1 MSKKRNKPKAKT
13 RNPVGARPA
22 LTQRQSALL
31 QQGALA
37 QSRGDLA
44 FAEKAYRALV
54 AEKVQ
59 APHPYCNLAQICDQ
73 SERFE
78 EARRLWSA
86 ALAID
91 PGSVQA
97 RMGLAAHYEMLGKG
111 DKAIEC
117 CQQVLARQPGFVP
130 ARYLMA
136 NQFKARGEFAE
147 AAAMYQE
154 ILARQP
160 DYTQAHFT
168 YSGIHRYRDAGDPH
182 IGTMRGLLESGR
194 LSTEQRVQLAFALS
208 KAFEDL
214 EDYPQ
219 AFRFLELGNSLRRD
233 TFDYTIDS
241 DADLIGNIMRTFNRE
256 DISRLQVDANP
267 SKRPIFIV
275 GMVRSG
281 TSLVEKILSS
291 HTDVFG
297 AGELQYVFRLAGT
310 LFLKES
316 LRYQFAPLGT
326 YPARTFPTFAKAYL
340 EKVELLDSRS
350 PRVTDKMP
358 FNMMMIGLIKI
369 ALPNAKIIHCVR
381 DARDTCLSIY
391 RQNFT
396 TGNYRFAYDLTSLG
410 QFHNLYRQLMRHWHD
425 VFPGAIYDINYES
438 LTQNPEQEIRQ
449 LVDACELE
457 WQEECLH
464 FHKSPGV
471 VKTASYY
478 QVRQPMYTS
487 SVNLWQKYEAFLQP
501 LLDALD
507 EY

>member
-13 RNPVGARPA
+13 RKTVGNKPT
-22 LTQRQSALL
+22 LTRRQSALL
-31 QQGALA
+31 QQGAAA
-37 QSRGDLA
+37 QSQGDLA
-44 FAEKAYRALV
+44 FAEKAYRTLV

-59 APHPYCNLAQICDQ
+59 APHPYCNLAQICNQ
-73 SERFE
+73 SDRFE
-78 EARRLWSA
+78 EARRLWTA

-97 RMGLAAHYEMLGKG
+97 RMGLAAHYELLGNSEQ
-111 DKAIEC
+111 AIKVC
-117 CQQVLARQPGFVP
+117 RQVLAREPGYVP
-130 ARYLMA
+130 ARYLLA
-136 NQFKARGEFAE
+136 NQLKARGEFAE
-147 AAAMYQE
+147 AAALYQE
-154 ILARQP
+154 IMARQP

-168 YSGIHRYRDAGDPH
+168 YSGIHKYQSASDPH
-182 IGTMRGLLESGR
+182 IGTMRGLLESGQ

-219 AFRFLELGNSLRRD
+219 AFRFLELGNGLRRD
-233 TFDYTIDS
+233 SFHYTIDS
-241 DADLIGNIMRTFNRE
+241 DADLIGNIMHTFNRA
-256 DISRLQVDANP
+256 DIPRLQVVANP

-291 HTDVFG
+291 HTDVYG
-297 AGELQYVFRLAGT
+297 AGELQYIFRLAGQ
-310 LFLKES
+310 LFLKKS

-326 YPARTFPTFAKAYL
+326 YPARMFEQLGKAYL
-340 EKVELLDSRS
+340 EKVDLLDSRS

-358 FNMMMIGLIKI
+358 FNMMMIGLIRI

-381 DARDTCLSIY
+381 DARDTCLSIF

-410 QFHNLYRQLMRHWHD
+410 KYHNLYRQLMRHWHA
-425 VFPGAIYDINYES
+425 VFPGAIYDINYEA

-449 LVDACELE
+449 LLDACDLE
-457 WQEECLH
+457 WQDDCLN

-471 VKTASYY
+471 VKTASYF

-487 SVNLWQKYEAFLQP
+487 SVNLWQKYEAYLQP
-501 LLDALD
+501 LLDTLD
-507 EY
+507 EQ

>member
-1 MSKKRNKPKAKT
+1 MSKKRNKPKAKVRKT
-13 RNPVGARPA
+13 LGNKLA
-22 LTQRQSALL
+22 LTQRQSTLL

-37 QSRGDLA
+37 QSKGDLA

-54 AEKVQ
+54 AEKVPV
-59 APHPYCNLAQICDQ
+59 PHPYCNLAQICNQ

-78 EARRLWSA
+78 EARRLWKTALSIDA
-86 ALAID
+86 A
-91 PGSVQA
+91 SVQA
-97 RMGLAAHYEMLGKG
+97 RMGLAAHYELLGNSEQAI
-111 DKAIEC
+111 KA
-117 CQQVLARQPGFVP
+117 CQQVLAREPDYIP

-147 AAAMYQE
+147 AMALYQE
-154 ILARQP
+154 IMARQP

-168 YSGIHRYRDAGDPH
+168 YSGIHKYRSASDPH
-182 IGTMRGLLESGR
+182 IDTMRGLLESGR

-214 EDYPQ
+214 QDYPQ
-219 AFRFLELGNSLRRD
+219 AFRFLERGNSLRRD
-233 TFDYTIDS
+233 SFHYSIDS
-241 DADLIGNIMRTFNRE
+241 DADLISNIMHTFNRE
-256 DISRLQVDANP
+256 DISRLRVDANP

-291 HTDVFG
+291 HTDVYG
-297 AGELQYVFRLAGT
+297 AGELQYIFRLAGE

-316 LRYQFAPLGT
+316 LRYQFAPLGA
-326 YPARTFPTFAKAYL
+326 YPTGTFEQFGKAYL
-340 EKVELLDSRS
+340 EKVDLLDRGS
-350 PRVTDKMP
+350 PHVTDKMP

-381 DARDTCLSIY
+381 DARDTCLSIF

-410 QFHNLYRQLMRHWHD
+410 KYHNLYRQLMQHWHA

-438 LTQNPEQEIRQ
+438 LTQNPEHEIGQ
-449 LVDACELE
+449 LLNACDLE
-457 WQEECLH
+457 WQDACLD

-471 VKTASYY
+471 VKTASYF

-487 SVNLWQKYEAFLQP
+487 SVNLWQKYEEFLQP

-507 EY
+507 E

>member
-1 MSKKRNKPKAKT
+1 MSKKRNKPKGKVRKPAGSK
-13 RNPVGARPA
+13 PA

-37 QSRGDLA
+37 QSQGDLA

-97 RMGLAAHYEMLGKG
+97 RMGLAAHYEMLGRS
-111 DKAIEC
+111 DKTIEIC
-117 CQQVLARQPGFVP
+117 RQVLARDPGYVP
-130 ARYLMA
+130 AVYLMA

-147 AAAMYQE
+147 AAALYQD
-154 ILARQP
+154 IMARQP

-168 YSGIHRYRDAGDPH
+168 YSGIHEYRSASDPH
-182 IGTMRGLLESGR
+182 IATMRGLLESGR

-219 AFRFLELGNSLRRD
+219 AFRFLEMGNSLRRD
-233 TFDYTIDS
+233 TFHYTIDS
-241 DADLIGNIMRTFNRE
+241 DAELIGNIMHTFNRE
-256 DISRLQVDANP
+256 DLARLEVDANP

-291 HTDVFG
+291 HADVYG
-297 AGELQYVFRLAGT
+297 AGELQYIFRLAGG

-326 YPARTFPTFAKAYL
+326 YPARAFEQFGKAYL
-340 EKVELLDSRS
+340 EKIDLLDNRL

-358 FNMMMIGLIKI
+358 FNMMMIGLIRI

-438 LTQNPEQEIRQ
+438 LTQNPEHEIRQ
-449 LVDACELE
+449 LLDACDLE
-457 WQEECLH
+457 WQDDCLG

-471 VKTASYY
+471 VRTASYY

-507 EY
+507 EQ